1 MELLFLLK
9 SSKLIKP
16 KRMMKERY
24 HSVPLFFSRVFL
36 TKML

>member
-24 HSVPLFFSRVFL
+24 HSVNVIKL
-36 TKML
+36 TLQEGRL